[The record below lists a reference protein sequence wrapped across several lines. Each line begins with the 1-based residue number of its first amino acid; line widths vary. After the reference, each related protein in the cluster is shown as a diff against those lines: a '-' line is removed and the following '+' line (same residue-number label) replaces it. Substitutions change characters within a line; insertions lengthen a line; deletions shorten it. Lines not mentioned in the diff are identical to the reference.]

1 MSLLQFAAFWPLQS
15 RFPEIVG
22 ISVLPAVIHQ
32 RSAAVGVHLRLQRTV
47 ALNSPKAVVSR
58 PETRVRQGRRSV
70 AGFGKNVSQSGTGLT
85 RTLSRTRL
93 AGE

>member
-32 RSAAVGVHLRLQRTV
+32 RPLQSVAIYDYSRPLHLIH
-47 ALNSPKAVVSR
+47 PKQLVLR
-58 PETRVRQGRRSV
+58 PETRVRVGRRSV